1 VPVAQKGVIMPAQA
15 QIVVERWDPVR
26 RTWVKAAYYPAD
38 QRHVAEEYAANR
50 RAANGRTYRVV

>member
-1 VPVAQKGVIMPAQA
+1 MPAQA

-50 RAANGRTYRVV
+50 RAANGRTYRVI